1 MTEAFTAY
9 AQGGEMVLP
18 STVFLVTARRN
29 AAEISSEIP
38 R

>member
-29 AAEISSEIP
+29 AAEILSGGP